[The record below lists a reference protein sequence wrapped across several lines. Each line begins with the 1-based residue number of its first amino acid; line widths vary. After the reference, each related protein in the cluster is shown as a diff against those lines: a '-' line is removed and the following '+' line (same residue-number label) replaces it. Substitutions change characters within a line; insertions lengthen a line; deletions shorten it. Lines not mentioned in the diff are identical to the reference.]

1 MPFLLAVTLAT
12 LLPLNDLGP
21 APYGWGYFGGLWEN
35 GSNTIPADHAAA
47 GLQRAALI
55 QPLDADGKPS
65 PDGKIGFIVAG
76 ADDASRIAAAFS
88 PMARMRP
95 EVVLVNGAAE
105 GMDGAHW
112 ILYRDPNYD
121 RIRNSVLK
129 PAGLTEKQVQ
139 AAWIEL
145 ENDYPYAP
153 LPPQYSDAYLLKS
166 YIAASL
172 RAMKIRWPNLQVAY
186 LSSRVYGGYSTI
198 QRNPEPYAYESA
210 LSVRWVVLGQVD
222 TMRNGGY
229 LWDSRIGDVDY
240 ERGSVPWIS
249 WGPYFWANGTTPRSD
264 GLTWTRDD
272 FASDGESLSDSGAQK
287 AAAMLLSFLMS
298 EPTAQWFR
306 AAELPPRIRP
316 IRAP

>member
-65 PDGKIGFIVAG
+65 PNGKVGFVVAG
-76 ADDASRIAAAFS
+76 GDETSRIASTFSAALPANIVF
-88 PMARMRP
+88 
-95 EVVLVNGAAE
+95 VNVAAD
-105 GMDGAHW
+105 GMDASHW

-121 RIRNSVLK
+121 RVRNDVLK

-145 ENDYPYAP
+145 EDDFPYAP

-172 RAMKIRWPNLQVAY
+172 RAMKIRWPNLQIAY
-186 LSSRVYGGYSTI
+186 LSSRTYGGYSTT

-210 LSVRWVVLGQVD
+210 LSVRWVVMGQVD
-222 TMRNGGY
+222 TIRNGGY

-240 ERGSVPWIS
+240 ERGSVPWVS
-249 WGPYFWANGTTPRSD
+249 WGPYFWANGMTPRSD

-272 FASDGESLSDSGAQK
+272 FASDGETLSDAGARK
-287 AAAMLLSFLMS
+287 AAGMLLAFLMH
-298 EPTAQWFR
+298 EPTAQWLHLYER
-306 AAELPPRIRP
+306 DRP
-316 IRAP
+316 IRAR